1 MEILARMLSQNKL
14 TEFLVGEGEFY
25 KESPGEYFGDQP
37 NFYTYWWRNEIEP
50 FLNSE
55 NRERLSRE
63 LIQSFLILTN
73 YSKDINLGIY
83 TLLSHLVQYC
93 YSLNADKTI
102 FIKLN
107 IDEIVPSLKQAISA
121 NRQNLIQDKRWAGK
135 DINGFDSPL
144 GLWGAVTDFC
154 KQINRFGGPSLI
166 PDEE

>member
-1 MEILARMLSQNKL
+1 MLTQNKL

-37 NFYTYWWRNEIEP
+37 NFYTYWWKNEVEP
-50 FLNSE
+50 FLNGE
-55 NRERLSRE
+55 DREQLSRE
-63 LIQSFLILTN
+63 LIQSFLKLTN

-83 TLLSHLVQYC
+83 TLLSHLVQYY
-93 YSLNADKTI
+93 YSLNEDKTI

-121 NRQNLIQDKRWAGK
+121 NRQNLIQDKRWAG
-135 DINGFDSPL
+135 
-144 GLWGAVTDFC
+144 
-154 KQINRFGGPSLI
+154 PSLL

>member
-1 MEILARMLSQNKL
+1 MEILTRMLTQNKL

-37 NFYTYWWRNEIEP
+37 NFYTYWWKNEVEP
-50 FLNSE
+50 FLNGE
-55 NRERLSRE
+55 DREQLSRE
-63 LIQSFLILTN
+63 LIQSFLKLTN

-83 TLLSHLVQYC
+83 TLLSHLVQYY
-93 YSLNADKTI
+93 YSLNEDKTI

-121 NRQNLIQDKRWAGK
+121 NRQNLIQDKRWAG
-135 DINGFDSPL
+135 
-144 GLWGAVTDFC
+144 
-154 KQINRFGGPSLI
+154 PSLL